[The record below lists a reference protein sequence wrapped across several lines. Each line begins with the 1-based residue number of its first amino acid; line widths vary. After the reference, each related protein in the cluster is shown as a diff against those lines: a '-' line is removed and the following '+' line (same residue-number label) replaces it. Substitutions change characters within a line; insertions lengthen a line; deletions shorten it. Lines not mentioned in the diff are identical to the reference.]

1 MKLEAVPQLAK
12 QIQLGASA
20 PFLPSR
26 GPAITPAGYGTHT
39 SSMASETTLDYSDLV
54 LILHLFGN
62 QSLYSR
68 HKDGAVATESQE
80 ALPNPPF
87 VSRPAF
93 VSSAHS
99 GNLYV
104 EGDEYSRRKAFMGYK
119 CQLWKSSGGRK
130 GSTVITNGSGRT
142 FIRKYGKIQSNS
154 TVPVQLRYHQYVEVD
169 KKTQLECGP
178 RVFFIPKRLSRS
190 KPNGSADPGLALGG
204 RGARPAANLFASR
217 SVCRALLTSQV
228 NPGSLYRCK

>member
-1 MKLEAVPQLAK
+1 MFAG
-12 QIQLGASA
+12 GA
-20 PFLPSR
+20 
-26 GPAITPAGYGTHT
+26 
-39 SSMASETTLDYSDLV
+39 
-54 LILHLFGN
+54 
-62 QSLYSR
+62 
-68 HKDGAVATESQE
+68 
-80 ALPNPPF
+80 
-87 VSRPAF
+87 
-93 VSSAHS
+93 
-99 GNLYV
+99 
-104 EGDEYSRRKAFMGYK
+104 YSRRKAFMGYK

-204 RGARPAANLFASR
+204 RGADAGRPVQPQNRILMLAA
-217 SVCRALLTSQV
+217 RALNAKGQPRVTL
-228 NPGSLYRCK
+228 SLR